1 MCGIAGY
8 ISRGTLS
15 ADAAA
20 IARRMVDTLAY
31 RGPDDVGTWLD
42 EESGVALA
50 HRRLSILDLSPGGHQ
65 PMASADGRYHIVFN
79 GEIYNHVALR
89 QSLGSPSGGDWRGHS
104 DTEVMLEAIRRWG
117 LTEALSRF
125 VGMFAFALWDRQEK
139 VFVMARDR
147 FGEKP
152 LYYGVQ
158 GSSLLFGSELKSLR
172 AHPEWS
178 GRIDRAALARYL
190 QLGYVPAPRSI
201 YGDIQKLPPG
211 SYVQFH
217 VSTQAIDPPRT
228 YWAPVD
234 AAMSARANPFAG
246 TQSEA
251 VDRLE
256 TMLRET
262 LQLQSFADVP
272 VGAFLSGGIDS
283 SLLVALLQSQSGN
296 PVRTFTIG
304 FNERGYDEARF
315 AAAIAGHLGCRHTE
329 LYVDAADA
337 LALIPGLR
345 DVYDEPF
352 ADSSQ
357 LPVMLVAK
365 LAHEQVTVC
374 ISGDGGDELFGG
386 YNRYRWGPRIAS
398 WNRSIPGVI
407 RDGLSSAMTA
417 LAPEQWDGL
426 ALGLSRLVGKNMV
439 PSMPGN
445 KLHKMSGLLGA
456 SSESDLY
463 ERLISVWPD
472 SIRPA
477 IAGGNRAAD
486 TFGTLP
492 ASLSFAERMMLSD
505 SSGYLP
511 DDILVKVDRA
521 TMASSLEGRAPF
533 LDHRIFEFAW
543 SLPEN
548 YRLSQA
554 GGKLPL
560 RHLLDRLLPRA
571 LTERPKAGFAVPVG
585 NWLRGP
591 LREWAAALLDPV
603 RIRREGLLDEGPV
616 QQLWNEHLS
625 GRHDWHHP
633 LWTVLMFQSWYEK
646 NHGD

>member
-8 ISRGTLS
+8 ISRGTLTD
-15 ADAAA
+15 DAAA
-20 IARRMVDTLAY
+20 IARRMADTLAY
-31 RGPDDVGTWLD
+31 RGPDDVGIWLD
-42 EESGVALA
+42 QESGVALA
-50 HRRLSILDLSPGGHQ
+50 HRRLSVLDLSPGGHQ

-79 GEIYNHVALR
+79 GEIYNHAELR
-89 QSLGSPSGGDWRGHS
+89 QTLECPSGAAWRGHS

-139 VFVMARDR
+139 VLVLARDR

-172 AHPEWS
+172 AHPQWA
-178 GRIDRAALARYL
+178 GGIDRAALARYL

-201 YGDIQKLPPG
+201 YSGIQKLPPG

-217 VSTQAIDPPRT
+217 VGTRAIDPPRT
-228 YWAPVD
+228 YWSPVD
-234 AAMSARANPFAG
+234 AATSAKANPFSG

-256 TMLRET
+256 TMLRDT
-262 LQLQSFADVP
+262 LRLQSFADVP

-283 SLLVALLQSQSGN
+283 SLLVALLQSQSDH

-304 FNERGYDEARF
+304 FNEQGYDEARY
-315 AAAIAGHLGCRHTE
+315 AAAIAGHLGCKHTE

-337 LALIPGLR
+337 LALIPRLR

-365 LAHEQVTVC
+365 LAREQVTVC

-386 YNRYRWGPRIAS
+386 YNRYIWGPRVAS
-398 WNRSIPGVI
+398 WNRRIPGVV
-407 RDGLSSAMTA
+407 RDGLSSVMRA

-426 ALGLSRLVGKNMV
+426 ALGLSRLAGKNML
-439 PSMPGN
+439 PSMPGI

-456 SSESDLY
+456 SNESDLY

-472 SIRPA
+472 SIPPA
-477 IAGGNRAAD
+477 IAGGGSAAD
-486 TFGTLP
+486 TFSTLP
-492 ASLSFAERMMLSD
+492 ASLSFAERMMLRD

-548 YRLSQA
+548 YRLGQA

-560 RHLLDRLLPRA
+560 RDLLNRLLPRT
-571 LTERPKAGFAVPVG
+571 LTERPKAGFAVPIG
-585 NWLRGP
+585 QWLRGP
-591 LREWAAALLDPV
+591 LRDWAAVLLDPA
-603 RIRREGLLDEGPV
+603 RISREGLLDPTPV
-616 QQLWNEHLS
+616 QKMWDEHLA
-625 GRHDWHHP
+625 GRRDWHHP
-633 LWTVLMFQSWYEK
+633 LWAILMFQSWYEQ
-646 NHGD
+646 NHGA